1 MTDTPAEQTPTA
13 RQYLQDLHYGQGV
26 TWREIAAQLG
36 RSERL
41 VRMVATGERRG
52 DNLTTA
58 LRELSTAGQLS
69 QPPPRRTNAAGNPVP
84 VRARGGGTR
93 TPQQPTAATP
103 TRRPPRQPPTPAS
116 GGRQPRTAQ
125 PRLTAQE
132 YIHQLRQRGMSVA
145 EIAAQVGVSTGHIY
159 AIGNGR
165 RRGTAIAARLMEI
178 TRRTRRRRSQS
189 TEQPG
194 FTDRT
199 VEGRNTLDV
208 QSEIHPTS
216 GREFHRIRGPRGR
229 RAWNRHEAMQA
240 INDRLAT
247 AARNRR
253 RFHGTVWVAMAGGER
268 RPVRLG
274 GHGGYDAEAAWSA
287 ISSAQG
293 GDSLGWLT
301 SQVAGRYPEL
311 DDTGNWDVVAFD
323 VDIW

>member
-1 MTDTPAEQTPTA
+1 MTDTPAEPSPSA
-13 RQYLQDLHYGQGV
+13 RQYLQDLHYGQGRS
-26 TWREIAAQLG
+26 WREIAAQLG

-41 VRMVATGERRG
+41 VRMIATGARRG
-52 DNLTTA
+52 DNLTEA
-58 LRELSTAGQLS
+58 LRELTTRGQIS
-69 QPPPRRTNAAGNPVP
+69 QPPPRRTNAAGDPVP

-93 TPQQPTAATP
+93 VPQQPTAAQP
-103 TRRPPRQPPTPAS
+103 ARRPRQDPARSGEARRPRS
-116 GGRQPRTAQ
+116 AQ
-125 PRLTAQE
+125 PRLTPQE

-145 EIAAQVGVSTGHIY
+145 EIATQVGVSTGQIY
-159 AIGNGR
+159 AVGNGR

-189 TEQPG
+189 TEQPR

-199 VEGRNTLDV
+199 VQGRNTLEV

-229 RAWNRHEAMQA
+229 RAWNRLEAMQA
-240 INDRLAT
+240 INERLST

-253 RFHGTVWVAMAGGER
+253 RFHGTVWVALAGGDL

-274 GHGGYDAEAAWSA
+274 GHGGYDAEAAWST
-287 ISSAQG
+287 ISRAEG

-311 DDTGNWDVVAFD
+311 DDSGNWDVVAFD